1 MSTVKYFPL
10 SGRSIGWSGFA
21 RLWRGPDHLLLVES
35 NGFTENYK
43 RFFFADIQA
52 LAVRRTAA
60 GRIWNGIWTGL
71 CMIFALIALQFTD
84 ANAIEAEAVVLWV
97 IAGIFLAALGLNFA
111 LGPTCACHVRTAVQT
126 EKLTALNRLRSA
138 EKCLH
143 KIRPFL
149 AAAQGVLSPDEAAS
163 RLFALLGPS
172 AYPPLVDA
180 PHAPPVI
187 S

>member
-1 MSTVKYFPL
+1 MSPAKYLPL
-10 SGRSIGWSGFA
+10 PARGFGWSGHA
-21 RLWRGPDHLLLVES
+21 RLWQGPDHLLLTQA

-52 LAVRRTAA
+52 LTVRRTAA
-60 GRIWNGIWTGL
+60 GRIWNGIWAWL
-71 CMIFALIALQFTD
+71 FLMFVLIALQFSDET
-84 ANAIEAEAVVLWV
+84 ALIPW
-97 IAGIFLAALGLNFA
+97 GIAALFVTALVINFA